1 MFEAKS
7 NPGTYHLERSQSQ
20 RSMQVTFSYDC
31 ELRSGVQ
38 IVDDNHVCP
47 SLGYILS
54 LWKKYIN
61 PKVQN
66 VITSEQSTQ
75 AQSAHTYTLYD
86 WLTANSG
93 PYVLIWSMDIIR
105 CSSISCW
112 LGGHWAWNMH
122 SLKLPEAPTTAYHTD
137 RSRPWQ
143 THDYCTAMISDLKI
157 CLRIWCAW
165 FMVRQWVIRN
175 A

>member
-7 NPGTYHLERSQSQ
+7 NPRTDHLEKSQSQ

-31 ELRSGVQ
+31 ELGSRVR
-38 IVDDNHVCP
+38 IVGDNHVCP

-54 LWKKYIN
+54 LRKKYIK

-86 WLTANSG
+86 
-93 PYVLIWSMDIIR
+93 
-105 CSSISCW
+105 
-112 LGGHWAWNMH
+112 
-122 SLKLPEAPTTAYHTD
+122 
-137 RSRPWQ
+137 
-143 THDYCTAMISDLKI
+143 
-157 CLRIWCAW
+157 
-165 FMVRQWVIRN
+165 
-175 A
+175 